1 MKLPVCVTFLD
12 RLYDIQKPKF
22 PSVILVLSWEL
33 LSFPSITNAL
43 VLACYALKKKIL
55 RKHNH
60 KPMFIL

>member
-1 MKLPVCVTFLD
+1 MGKMKLPVCVTFLD

-43 VLACYALKKKIL
+43 VLACYALKKKS
-55 RKHNH
+55 
-60 KPMFIL
+60 